1 MRPTTRSLS
10 FAALLCTA
18 AVAFPGFAQAPA
30 ASDAK
35 IVADVQAVLSNEQ
48 ALRGQSITPTAA
60 HGVVTLSGTVTSDAA
75 KVLASNETGQ
85 VAGVKTVLN
94 NLTVTGGSSAPP
106 PSSSPRISATTSRP
120 IDLPPGTMLPV
131 SLNEEVTT
139 RTAKP
144 DDTFSGNVTQNVFVN
159 GMILIPAGT
168 PVLGRVVVTKPAPKV
183 FGYPA
188 LSIEL
193 IAIQLPTPDAPVNLR
208 LHSDQLATSGPGSQ
222 SRTSASPIPAGASGI
237 IIGNGNGIR
246 TPQNVILPPHTLLRF
261 HTTEP
266 LPVTVFLRNAI
277 QLPLSPAPGPVPPPP
292 PGQ

>member
-1 MRPTTRSLS
+1 MSLTSRALS

-18 AVAFPGFAQAPA
+18 AVPGFAQAPPP
-30 ASDAK
+30 SDAK
-35 IVADVQAVLSNEQ
+35 IVADVQAVLTNEQ
-48 ALRGQSITPTAA
+48 ALQGQSITPTAA

-94 NLTVTGGSSAPP
+94 NLTVSGGSSAPAP
-106 PSSSPRISATTSRP
+106 KPAPRVSATTSRP
-120 IDLPPGTMLPV
+120 IDLPPGTFLPV
-131 SLNEEVTT
+131 SLNDEVTT
-139 RTAKP
+139 RTAKS
-144 DDTFSGNVTQNVFVN
+144 DDTFSANVTQNVFVN

-168 PVLGRVVVTKPAPKV
+168 PVLGRVVFTKPAPKV

-222 SRTSASPIPAGASGI
+222 NRTASSAIPVPAGASGI

>member
-1 MRPTTRSLS
+1 MSSTSRALS

-18 AVAFPGFAQAPA
+18 AVPGLAQAPA
-30 ASDAK
+30 PTDAK
-35 IVADVQAVLSNEQ
+35 IVADVQNVLTNEQ
-48 ALRGQSITPTAA
+48 ALQGQNITPTAA

-94 NLTVTGGSSAPP
+94 NLTVTEGSSAPSRP
-106 PSSSPRISATTSRP
+106 APHVSATTSRP
-120 IDLPPGTMLPV
+120 IDLPPGTLLPV
-131 SLNEEVTT
+131 RLNDEVTT
-139 RTAKP
+139 KTAKP

-168 PVLGRVVVTKPAPKV
+168 PVLGRVVVTKPAPKM

-222 SRTSASPIPAGASGI
+222 SRTTASPIPAGASGI

-246 TPQNVILPPHTLLRF
+246 TPQNVILPPNTLLRF
-261 HTTEP
+261 HTTDP